1 MIWLGLIS
9 DAPMILEACNL
20 SSNFNLGQHFFKL
33 KKKHKQTNTNVVLE
47 NKNAYLIS
55 PPILFQRHDWERES
69 RLVTHHFANVR
80 FSTQNS

>member
-33 KKKHKQTNTNVVLE
+33 KKKKNKQTN
-47 NKNAYLIS
+47 K
-55 PPILFQRHDWERES
+55 H
-69 RLVTHHFANVR
+69 
-80 FSTQNS
+80 